1 MRHRA
6 HQAQPAPT
14 AVQASIAPSE
24 GVEMFT
30 FGEPEVVD
38 RASLLDYVETAFN
51 GRFYEPPMPLDGLAS
66 AFRASPH
73 HSSAIYLKR
82 NILAAM
88 FEPHPLLT
96 HATFEA
102 MVLDFLVFGN
112 CYAEDRRAIT
122 GRPMG
127 YQHSLAR
134 FTRRGKDGRYFFVQ
148 GWQQAHEFAQ
158 GSIFHLREADI
169 NQEVYGLPEYLSA
182 LQAALLNK
190 SATMFRRR
198 YYDNGSHAGFIMYL
212 SDAAVGASDVDTLR
226 DQLRRSKGPG
236 NFRNLFVHAPNGKAD
251 GLKLIPVSEIAA
263 KDDFTAIKS
272 ASREDVLA
280 AHRVPPGLLGIIPNS
295 TGGFGNP
302 NDALRVFIRNEVL
315 PLQGR
320 FRQMNEWAGDE
331 VVRFGPYLLDDG
343 KPA

>member
-1 MRHRA
+1 
-6 HQAQPAPT
+6 
-14 AVQASIAPSE
+14 
-24 GVEMFT
+24 
-30 FGEPEVVD
+30 
-38 RASLLDYVETAFN
+38 
-51 GRFYEPPMPLDGLAS
+51 
-66 AFRASPH
+66 
-73 HSSAIYLKR
+73 
-82 NILAAM
+82 
-88 FEPHPLLT
+88 
-96 HATFEA
+96 
-102 MVLDFLVFGN
+102 VLDFLVFGN

-212 SDAAVGASDVDTLR
+212 SDAAVGASDVDTMR

-236 NFRNLFVHAPNGKAD
+236 NFRNLFVYAPAGKKD
-251 GLKLIPVSEIAA
+251 GIQLIPVSEVAA
-263 KDDFTAIKS
+263 KDEFSSIKNI
-272 ASREDVLA
+272 SRDDLLA
-280 AHRVPPGLLGIIPNS
+280 ALRIPPQLMGIVPQNAC
-295 TGGFGNP
+295 GFGS
-302 NDALRVFIRNEVL
+302 LREAAEVWAVNEL
-315 PLQGR
+315 EPLQAR
-320 FRQMNEWAGDE
+320 LAQVNEWLGEE
-331 VVRFGPYLLDDG
+331 VVRFREFELS
-343 KPA
+343 ARE